1 MKNEPSAFI
10 PATGAVELEHTPVTR
25 SAFERRMTAAMA
37 LADDALLRVTV
48 DVGAAVTTARATAR
62 RVDALREQIAKHL
75 PLFPLSLIAEFDQTI
90 DALVHAQATYVSD
103 VSKDDRLKALP
114 KLVDECARVRAIAL
128 ADLESLVLRDIIDA
142 AAVEAIKDGS
152 GRDDLAMDLV
162 SIDAAFTRA
171 RAALGERF
179 WVTADE
185 QAYLRKL
192 ATTLRETLSLLSTI
206 DEGARERIAI
216 RQRFFTLFV
225 REYDQLRR
233 AVTYVRWDQS
243 DADAIAPSLF
253 LKGKRARVEAPADDD
268 KPAEDKPA
276 NNTPADD
283 KPTPHSG
290 ATRPVPQDDPFVR

>member
-171 RAALGERF
+171 SSMY
-179 WVTADE
+179 W
-185 QAYLRKL
+185 
-192 ATTLRETLSLLSTI
+192 
-206 DEGARERIAI
+206 
-216 RQRFFTLFV
+216 
-225 REYDQLRR
+225 
-233 AVTYVRWDQS
+233 
-243 DADAIAPSLF
+243 
-253 LKGKRARVEAPADDD
+253 PA
-268 KPAEDKPA
+268 
-276 NNTPADD
+276 
-283 KPTPHSG
+283 G
-290 ATRPVPQDDPFVR
+290 RG